1 MAYSLLFDERA
12 RVLLVRFAGAL
23 VREEIERLRG
33 DTRRFVERHGNCDSI
48 VDFTAVDHVD
58 LDGAYLRALGGR
70 PRVMA
75 GARRVLVASQPE
87 TFGVVRM
94 YGLQQSLVSDN
105 EPMVMRTL
113 DEACAFLGVA
123 APHFAPLA
131 L

>member
-1 MAYSLLFDERA
+1 VAYSLLFDESA
-12 RVLLVRFAGAL
+12 RILLVRFAGAV
-23 VREEIERLRG
+23 VRQELERLRR

-75 GARRVLVASQPE
+75 GARRVFVASQPE
-87 TFGVVRM
+87 VFGIVRM
-94 YGLQQSLVSDN
+94 FGLQQSLVTDN

-113 DEACAFLGVA
+113 DEACVFLGLE
-123 APHFAPLA
+123 APRFAPITL
-131 L
+131 